1 MTLTWEKE
9 PVFCFTSDIDW
20 ASEATIQ
27 YSHELVANDAIKI
40 TYFNTHPSPYLT
52 RLNDENLIKLLVHP
66 NFLPDSS
73 HGNSFKEVI
82 DYCLGLVP
90 NADGFRSHRYFEVN
104 DIMDDFASRK
114 FKFVSNMCTRCEV
127 GLKPFYHRS
136 GLLSIP
142 IFLED
147 GGYLLMDKA
156 LDFERLIPALSSPGL
171 KVINFHPAHM
181 AFNTPDFAYTR
192 RVKDTL
198 SRTAWNNMS
207 FNDIKKIEY
216 KGVGIRTIIQQ
227 IFNFALTQNHIIL
240 TMHEVYDLY
249 VKDSLQQKI

>member
-1 MTLTWEKE
+1 MKPTIPPWENE

-52 RLNDENLIKLLVHP
+52 QLAEKQLIKLLIHP

-90 NADGFRSHRYFEVN
+90 ESDGFRSHRYFEVN
-104 DIMDDFASRK
+104 DIMDDFAGRN
-114 FKFVSNMCTRCEV
+114 FKFVSNICTRCEV

-136 GLLSIP
+136 GLVSIP

-147 GGYLLMDKA
+147 GGYLLMDKT
-156 LDFERLIPALSSPGL
+156 LNFERLISALSAPGL

-192 RVKDTL
+192 RIKDTM
-198 SRTAWNNMS
+198 SRSAWNNMS
-207 FNDIKKIEY
+207 HDDIKKIKH
-216 KGVGIRTIIQQ
+216 KGVGIGTIVQQ
-227 IFNFALTQNHIIL
+227 IFNFALKQNHKIL
-240 TMHEVYDLY
+240 TMHEIHDLY
-249 VKDSLQQKI
+249 VNSHAE